1 MQAKK
6 YAVFFHK
13 TSKKTSNIHTG
24 TLFRGRFSRVV
35 NTWPQPFEA
44 EKDSVLLGFQFDWGW
59 GVGFGSNNRKV
70 RDIVKFYYAFTSR
83 PTNVASTFLN
93 SFCKT
98 SPGRQERSPRN
109 CLIPRRLY
117 LDENVRAKEDGK
129 EITGVPFPWSLA
141 VLQGRDW
148 SPVKSTS
155 AWVGSLARL
164 HVLGQQFLKFLL
176 CLLQPAIHSS
186 HHSWVSPT
194 PSKS

>member
-1 MQAKK
+1 M
-6 YAVFFHK
+6 
-13 TSKKTSNIHTG
+13 HTG

-44 EKDSVLLGFQFDWGW
+44 EKDSVLLGFQFDWGR
-59 GVGFGSNNRKV
+59 GVGSNNRKV

-109 CLIPRRLY
+109 CLIPRHLS

-129 EITGVPFPWSLA
+129 EITSVPFPWSLA

-176 CLLQPAIHSS
+176 CLLQSAIHSS